1 MTRRGASL
9 NLDGADFRA
18 AGHALVDGIADFL
31 DSLPQRPVTPGET
44 PPQVKALLK
53 DQGLPSHG
61 TDPAKVLEEA
71 AELLF
76 DHSLH
81 NGHPRF
87 LGYITSSATPLGAL
101 ADMLAASVNSN
112 IGLWN
117 LAPVATE
124 IELSAVR
131 WLAELIGMPA
141 GSGGLMV
148 SGGNMANILALIA
161 ARRWKAEWDIRGEGL
176 YGNHARLTVFASEET
191 HTWLQSAADTTGIGT
206 SAIRWVP
213 ADKQQRMDVGALASA
228 ISADLE
234 KGNLPFMVV
243 GTAGSVSTGAV
254 DPLKDIAEICQS
266 HGLWFHVDG
275 AYGAPAACLPE
286 LADTYQG
293 LELADSVALDPHKWL
308 YAPLEAA
315 CTLVREPRHL
325 IDAFSFRPDY
335 YRIEEQQATVNLY
348 EYGLQNSRGGRAL
361 KVWLALRAAGRD
373 GYMQLIREDIN
384 LALQLYEAVDRHPE
398 LDTGTLSL
406 SIATFR
412 FVPDGV
418 DGDDPESGGYLNRLN
433 EQLVS
438 RLQAGGETYL
448 SNAVIDDRYLLRACV
463 VNFRTTD
470 QDILAI
476 PDIVVR
482 HGRQIHAEL
491 SGKPAN

>member
-1 MTRRGASL
+1 MRKRKSSL
-9 NLDGADFRA
+9 NLDGAQFRA
-18 AGHALVDGIADFL
+18 AGHALVDQIADFL
-31 DSLPQRPVTPGET
+31 DSFPDRAVTRGET
-44 PPQVKALLK
+44 PAEVKALLEDRGLP
-53 DQGLPSHG
+53 DQGSEPQQLLAE
-61 TDPAKVLEEA
+61 T

-87 LGYITSSATPLGAL
+87 LGYITSSATPMGAL

-131 WLAELIGMPA
+131 WLAELIGMPS

-148 SGGNMANILALIA
+148 SGGNMANILAFIA
-161 ARRWKAEWDIRGEGL
+161 ARRWKADWDIRGEGL
-176 YGNHARLTVFASEET
+176 YGDRARLTVFASEET

-206 SAIRWVP
+206 SSICWVP
-213 ADKQQRMDVGALASA
+213 VDDQQRLDVGALEQA
-228 ISADLE
+228 IADDLDR
-234 KGNLPFMVV
+234 GHRPFMVV

-254 DPLKDIAEICQS
+254 DPLEHIARVCQD

-286 LADTYQG
+286 LAETYRG

-315 CTLVREPRHL
+315 CTLVREPRRL

-335 YRIEEQQATVNLY
+335 YRIEEEQATVNLY
-348 EYGLQNSRGGRAL
+348 EYGLQNSRGFRAL
-361 KVWLALRAAGRD
+361 KVWLALRAAGRQ
-373 GYMQLIREDIN
+373 GYVQLIREDID
-384 LALQLYEAVDRHPE
+384 LAGQLYEAVGQHPE
-398 LDTGTLSL
+398 LEAGTLSL

-412 FVPDGV
+412 YVPEGLQP
-418 DGDDPESGGYLNRLN
+418 GDPGQRDYLNQVN

-438 RLQAGGETYL
+438 RLQTGGETYL
-448 SNAVIDDRYLLRACV
+448 SNAVIDDRYFLRACV
-463 VNFRTTD
+463 VNFRTTVD
-470 QDILAI
+470 DILAI
-476 PDIVVR
+476 PEIVVSC
-482 HGRQIHAEL
+482 GRRIHAEL
-491 SGKPAN
+491 SGKNTD